1 MARCG
6 ASRRRVPATLA
17 AAVLLE
23 AWEAIAPLEREP
35 WLGRLLVAAELRGRG
50 KTEAHFACLAEG
62 FRLLPFERRRTR
74 EPAMWLVVALET
86 IAAGPGRAFW
96 RTTAC

>member
-1 MARCG
+1 MAQAVG
-6 ASRRRVPATLA
+6 GFPATLA

-86 IAAGPGRAFW
+86 IAAGPGRAF
-96 RTTAC
+96 